1 MPRFQV
7 KENARYLGETWGGYF
22 TVVTEDY
29 SWAKKQMEFR
39 FMSYLH
45 KYKSVQPKVSIG
57 RMACKLTMTDGDFIE
72 VLIEDLDKGGGSNEI
87 SSKDT
92 QVGNQRPGQ

>member
-1 MPRFQV
+1 MPKFQV

-22 TVVTEDY
+22 TLVTEDY

-57 RMACKLTMTDGDFIE
+57 RMACKLTMADGDFIE
-72 VLIEDLDKGGGSNEI
+72 VLIEDLDQGGGSNET

-92 QVGNQRPGQ
+92 QVRN